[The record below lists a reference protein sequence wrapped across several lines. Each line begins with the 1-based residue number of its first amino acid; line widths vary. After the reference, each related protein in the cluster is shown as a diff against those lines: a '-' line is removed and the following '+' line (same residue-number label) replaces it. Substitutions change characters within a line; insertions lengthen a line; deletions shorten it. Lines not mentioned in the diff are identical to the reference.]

1 MGLMD
6 LAGSLLGGGDAKSQ
20 LAQAAMNLIGNQSE
34 GGLAGLVKSFG
45 EKGLGDVV
53 SSWVGTGQNLP
64 ISADQITQALGA
76 DKISE
81 IAGKLGVSKE
91 DAASSLAG
99 ALPDVVDKLTPEG
112 KIPDN
117 DMLQQGLSMLK
128 SKLFGS

>member
-20 LAQAAMNLIGNQSE
+20 LVQAAMNLIGNQSE